1 MRTAPISSATPER
14 ALASTERVT
23 GSSFP
28 LLLIVFPL
36 LLIVLLQ
43 DQVAHL
49 VHRPPPA
56 GAHDASG
63 FGELHYRRSLDLR
76 ACAHSVS
83 LEYRNLSPL
92 AVEVGL
98 AASGLHVAFG
108 LRLPELGLL
117 HRNGRREPQVDQL
130 DGLLLHAVPVA
141 AFVGG
146 VKPFR
151 QLPQVVG

>member
-1 MRTAPISSATPER
+1 MRTAPISSATLER

-23 GSSFP
+23 GSS
-28 LLLIVFPL
+28 FPL

-83 LEYRNLSPL
+83 VEYRNLSPL

-98 AASGLHVAFG
+98 AASGLRVAFG

-117 HRNGRREPQVDQL
+117 
-130 DGLLLHAVPVA
+130 
-141 AFVGG
+141 
-146 VKPFR
+146 
-151 QLPQVVG
+151 